1 MQIPEFKMSEEI
13 PWGSAGRGEE
23 CGTSGRAEKEKKER
37 RYQSASW
44 GLASAGGGG
53 KLNYFIGS
61 RYKFMAVFEVLCFNS
76 AFLPSPV
83 HQALVDLQ
91 LQTGVQVRF
100 LSTWKDFTDYI
111 TMSTKAVAEAPFKWV
126 GSHGFHIYRLP
137 TSCFFSYCG
146 LFLTYFVS
154 VYSFQAGARED
165 GIYVLFGE
173 WVGWRSEGRPHRE
186 RPSASLEETN
196 TAVEPRQPWYGQCY
210 TQCLPLSSASCS
222 G

>member
-1 MQIPEFKMSEEI
+1 MLWQIYKLYSYLILYTFMFMIFLINKLSSNHNHKTNISICMLDLNERLVKSLWLLNFALNVLLQKPEFKMSEEI
-13 PWGSAGRGEE
+13 PRGSAGRGEE

-53 KLNYFIGS
+53 KLNHIICS
-61 RYKFMAVFEVLCFNS
+61 RYKFMVIFEVLCFNS
-76 AFLPSPV
+76 VFFPSPV

-126 GSHGFHIYRLP
+126 GSQFPYL
-137 TSCFFSYCG
+137 
-146 LFLTYFVS
+146 
-154 VYSFQAGARED
+154 
-165 GIYVLFGE
+165 
-173 WVGWRSEGRPHRE
+173 
-186 RPSASLEETN
+186 SLSN
-196 TAVEPRQPWYGQCY
+196 Q
-210 TQCLPLSSASCS
+210 LHL
-222 G
+222 